1 MLFLKWQKD
10 SHKLERDGYLSLATL
25 LSGTCLYAIAYY
37 TDKLERYRRFK
48 DEESKIDLRKPV
60 S

>member
-48 DEESKIDLRKPV
+48 DEESK
-60 S
+60 SQ